1 MSELKDIVRLTLQ
14 ELDGL
19 RLFDTVGHMDLSPA
33 NIFGTT
39 GRAVF
44 LDWAEAFVGDPLF
57 SFEYLLQHFRRK
69 FSRDCPSRREVQERL
84 PQGMAKPKFR
94 RNILSE
100 PSSYRRFPH
109 YLAMPLLSGLLPRPI
124 PPNYRPGSDIC

>member
-1 MSELKDIVRLTLQ
+1 MDIVRLTLQ

-19 RLFDTVGHMDLSPA
+19 RLLDTVGHMDLSPA

-44 LDWAEAFVGDPLF
+44 LDWAEAFVGDPFF

-69 FSRDCPSRREVQERL
+69 FLRDSHLEEEPQERL
-84 PQGMAKPKFR
+84 PQAMAKHNSTAKP
-94 RNILSE
+94 
-100 PSSYRRFPH
+100 
-109 YLAMPLLSGLLPRPI
+109 
-124 PPNYRPGSDIC
+124 